1 MGLAPDWERI
11 EEHAENLG
19 CSSWGAFLPTSL
31 FALVREVAR
40 LKNRS
45 VLQTAHSEGHRRMAW
60 QQVRLLQ
67 NKQAVVCSLVVQ
79 WLRIRLPVQRTWV
92 RIPGP
97 GESHMLL
104 SN

>member
-1 MGLAPDWERI
+1 M
-11 EEHAENLG
+11 
-19 CSSWGAFLPTSL
+19 
-31 FALVREVAR
+31 REVAR
-40 LKNRS
+40 LKVRS

-79 WLRIRLPVQRTWV
+79 WLRIRLPVQGTRV
-92 RIPGP
+92 QIPGP

-104 SN
+104 SS